1 MRSERR
7 RDLLRLLRA
16 GRARSQLEIVEALR
30 AAGHDVTQTT
40 VSRDLRA
47 IGAIKSRSQDGVRYV
62 LAEDDRRAPGR
73 DFNERTLIRT
83 VAEFALEIRAAS
95 SLVVV
100 LTAPG
105 HAAIVARAVDL
116 SGVPDVVG
124 TVAGDDTI
132 FVATPGP
139 RHAAALARLW
149 SDTDTSLEAAR

>member
-1 MRSERR
+1 MRPERR

-30 AAGHDVTQTT
+30 SAGHDVTQTT

-47 IGAIKSRSQDGVRYV
+47 IGAIKSRSAEGVRYV
-62 LAEDDRRAPGR
+62 LAEDERRAPGR
-73 DFNERTLIRT
+73 DLNEHNLTRTL
-83 VAEFALEIRAAS
+83 AEFALEIRAAS

-116 SGVPDVVG
+116 SGVPEVVG
-124 TVAGDDTI
+124 SVAGDDTV
-132 FVATPGP
+132 FVAARGP
-139 RHAAALARLW
+139 RHAAALARRW
-149 SDTDTSLEAAR
+149 SQTDATMEVAQ

>member
-1 MRSERR
+1 MRPERR

-16 GRARSQLEIVEALR
+16 GRAQSQLEIVDALR

-47 IGAIKSRSQDGVRYV
+47 IGAIKSRSEEGVRYV
-62 LAEDDRRAPGR
+62 LAEDERSAPNR
-73 DFNERTLIRT
+73 DLNERNLTRTL
-83 VAEFALEIRAAS
+83 AEFALEIQAAS

-116 SGVPDVVG
+116 SGVPGVVG
-124 TVAGDDTI
+124 SVAGDDTI

-139 RHAAALARLW
+139 RHAAALARRW
-149 SDTDTSLEAAR
+149 SDTNTTMEAAR

>member
-1 MRSERR
+1 M
-7 RDLLRLLRA
+7 RLLRA
-16 GRARSQLEIVEALR
+16 GRARSQLEIVAALR
-30 AAGHDVTQTT
+30 SAGHNVTQTT

-47 IGAIKSRSQDGVRYV
+47 IGAIKSRFEDGVRYV
-62 LAEDDRRAPGR
+62 LSEDDRRAPNR
-73 DFNERTLIRT
+73 DFNERTLRRT

-116 SGVPDVVG
+116 SGMPDVVG

-139 RHAAALARLW
+139 RHAAALARRW
-149 SDTDTSLEAAR
+149 SHTDTSLEAAR

>member
-1 MRSERR
+1 MQPERR
-7 RDLLRLLRA
+7 RDLMRLLRA
-16 GRARSQLEIVEALR
+16 GSARSQLEIVAALR
-30 AAGHDVTQTT
+30 AAGHNVTQTT

-47 IGAIKSRSQDGVRYV
+47 IGAIKSRSEDGVRYV
-62 LAEDDRRAPGR
+62 LSEDDRRAPNR
-73 DFNERTLIRT
+73 DFNERTLRRT

-116 SGVPDVVG
+116 SGMPEVVG

-139 RHAAALARLW
+139 RHAAALARRW

>member
-1 MRSERR
+1 M
-7 RDLLRLLRA
+7 RLLRA
-16 GRARSQLEIVEALR
+16 GRARSQLEIVAALR
-30 AAGHDVTQTT
+30 AAGHNVTQTT

-47 IGAIKSRSQDGVRYV
+47 VGAIKSRSEDGVRYV
-62 LAEDDRRAPGR
+62 LTEDDRRAPNR
-73 DFNERTLIRT
+73 DLNERTLIRT

-116 SGVPDVVG
+116 SGMPDVVG

-139 RHAAALARLW
+139 RHAAALARRW

>member
-1 MRSERR
+1 MQ
-7 RDLLRLLRA
+7 LLRA
-16 GRARSQLEIVEALR
+16 GRARSQLEIVAALR
-30 AAGHDVTQTT
+30 SAGHNVTQTT

-47 IGAIKSRSQDGVRYV
+47 IGAIKSRFEDGVRYV
-62 LAEDDRRAPGR
+62 LSEDDRRAPNR
-73 DFNERTLIRT
+73 DFNERTLRRT

-116 SGVPDVVG
+116 SGMPDVVG

-139 RHAAALARLW
+139 RHAAALARRW

>member
-1 MRSERR
+1 MRPERR

-16 GRARSQLEIVEALR
+16 GKARSQLEIVEALR
-30 AAGHDVTQTT
+30 SAGHNVTQTT

-47 IGAIKSRSQDGVRYV
+47 IGAIKSRSEDGVRYV
-62 LAEDDRRAPGR
+62 LAEDERRAP
-73 DFNERTLIRT
+73 DKDLNERNLVRTL
-83 VAEFALEIRAAS
+83 AEFAIEIRAAS

-116 SGVPDVVG
+116 SGVREVVG
-124 TVAGDDTI
+124 SVAGDDTI

-139 RHAAALARLW
+139 RHAAALARRW
-149 SDTDTSLEAAR
+149 SDTNTNLEVAR

>member
-1 MRSERR
+1 M
-7 RDLLRLLRA
+7 RLLRA

-30 AAGHDVTQTT
+30 SAGHNVTQTT

-47 IGAIKSRSQDGVRYV
+47 LGAIKSRSQDGVRYV
-62 LAEDDRRAPGR
+62 LTEDDRRAPNQ
-73 DFNERTLIRT
+73 DFNERTLRRT

-105 HAAIVARAVDL
+105 HAGIVARAVDL
-116 SGVPDVVG
+116 SGMPDVVG

-139 RHAAALARLW
+139 RHAAALARRW

>member
-1 MRSERR
+1 MRPERR

-47 IGAIKSRSQDGVRYV
+47 IGAIKAHSEEGVRYV
-62 LAEDDRRAPGR
+62 LAEDERSAPNR
-73 DFNERTLIRT
+73 DLNERNLTRTL
-83 VAEFALEIRAAS
+83 AEFALEIRTAS
-95 SLVVV
+95 SLVVL

-116 SGVPDVVG
+116 SGVPEVVG
-124 TVAGDDTI
+124 SVAGDDTI

-139 RHAAALARLW
+139 RHAAALARRW
-149 SDTDTSLEAAR
+149 SDTNTTLEAAR

>member
-1 MRSERR
+1 
-7 RDLLRLLRA
+7 LRLLRA

-73 DFNERTLIRT
+73 DLNERNLTRTL
-83 VAEFALEIRAAS
+83 AEFALEIRAAS

-116 SGVPDVVG
+116 SGMPDVVG

>member
-1 MRSERR
+1 MRPERR

-47 IGAIKSRSQDGVRYV
+47 IGAIKSRSEDGVRYV

-73 DFNERTLIRT
+73 DLNERNLTRTL
-83 VAEFALEIRAAS
+83 AEFALEIRAAS
-95 SLVVV
+95 TLVVV

-116 SGVPDVVG
+116 SGVPEVVG
-124 TVAGDDTI
+124 SVAGDDTI

-139 RHAAALARLW
+139 RHAAALARRW
-149 SDTDTSLEAAR
+149 SDTNTTLEAAR

>member
-1 MRSERR
+1 
-7 RDLLRLLRA
+7 LRLLRA

-116 SGVPDVVG
+116 SGMPDVVG

>member
-1 MRSERR
+1 
-7 RDLLRLLRA
+7 LRLLRA

-73 DFNERTLIRT
+73 DLNERNLTRTL
-83 VAEFALEIRAAS
+83 AEFALEIRAAS

-116 SGVPDVVG
+116 SGMPDVVG

-149 SDTDTSLEAAR
+149 SDTDTSLKAAR

>member
-47 IGAIKSRSQDGVRYV
+47 IGAIKSRSEDGVRYV
-62 LAEDDRRAPGR
+62 LTDDRRAPNR

-116 SGVPDVVG
+116 SGMPDVVG

-139 RHAAALARLW
+139 RHAAALVRLW

>member
-1 MRSERR
+1 M
-7 RDLLRLLRA
+7 RLLRA
-16 GRARSQLEIVEALR
+16 GRARSQLEIVAALR
-30 AAGHDVTQTT
+30 SAGHNVTQTT

-47 IGAIKSRSQDGVRYV
+47 IGAIKSRSKDGVRYV
-62 LAEDDRRAPGR
+62 LSEDDRRAPHR
-73 DFNERTLIRT
+73 DFNERTLRRT

-105 HAAIVARAVDL
+105 HAGIVARAVDL
-116 SGVPDVVG
+116 SGIPDVVG

-139 RHAAALARLW
+139 RHATALARRW

>member
-1 MRSERR
+1 
-7 RDLLRLLRA
+7 LRLLRA

-116 SGVPDVVG
+116 SGMPDVVG

-149 SDTDTSLEAAR
+149 SDTDTSLETAR